1 MPAEN
6 TTPIIIKKHIQ
17 TMLSKPKQ
25 ELNEEDKKIIEIIN
39 KYKVV
44 NQEEL
49 KRLSKEFGNVINPP

>member
-1 MPAEN
+1 MSDEH